1 MVAREKSRPDHAAEE
16 PLKVRK
22 NRRVT
27 LHYRISLAS
36 GEEYDASTPDTPL
49 QFVCGRGETIAG
61 LERRIM
67 GLEAG
72 DAKEFVVPPEEAFG
86 PRDDKLLRT
95 MTRDEIPSHVDP
107 AVGAVVPIRD
117 KGTEVVFRIVEV
129 TPEHVLADFNHPLAG
144 QSLHYEVS
152 IVDVDEPP
160 NDPLFF

>member
-1 MVAREKSRPDHAAEE
+1 MVAREKNLADHYAEE

-27 LHYRISLAS
+27 LHYRIYLAN
-36 GEEYDASTPDTPL
+36 GEEFDASSPDSPL

-72 DAKEFVVPPEEAFG
+72 DEKEFVVPPEEAFG
-86 PRDDKLLRT
+86 PRDERLVRTLRHEDVPGEGT
-95 MTRDEIPSHVDP
+95 PT
-107 AVGAVVPIRD
+107 VGSVIPIRD

-129 TPEHVLADFNHPLAG
+129 KPDEVVADFNHPLAG
-144 QSLHYEVS
+144 QSLRYEIS

-160 NDPLFF
+160 SDPLFF